1 MSRTVAV
8 GELRQNLTRALNEV
22 RDGATVVVMRHNR
35 PIADLVPHSAPPGIG
50 GAELDA
56 RLRGLD
62 IDEDLRADLAAARA
76 AVEQDLWA

>member
-1 MSRTVAV
+1 MRGTVSA
-8 GELRQNLTRALNEV
+8 GELRQNLPRALNEV
-22 RDGATVVVMRHNR
+22 RDGATVVVRHNR
-35 PIADLVPHSAPPGIG
+35 PIAGLVSHSAPPGIG